1 MCVRECVCV
10 CVCVREYVCVHVCEH
25 VRVHVCEHVC
35 VHVCEC
41 VCILMART
49 DIVEE
54 IADLA
59 DFEEAYFPET
69 KFPNSRDWVQWFQ
82 ESGHWRITII
92 QEWNKE

>member
-1 MCVRECVCV
+1 M
-10 CVCVREYVCVHVCEH
+10 CVREYVCVHVCEH
-25 VRVHVCEHVC
+25 VCVC

-54 IADLA
+54 MADLA
-59 DFEEAYFPET
+59 DYEEAYFPET

-82 ESGHWRITII
+82 ELGH
-92 QEWNKE
+92 

>member
-1 MCVRECVCV
+1 MHVREC
-10 CVCVREYVCVHVCEH
+10 

-69 KFPNSRDWVQWFQ
+69 KFPNFRDWVQWFQ
-82 ESGHWRITII
+82 ELGH
-92 QEWNKE
+92 

>member
-10 CVCVREYVCVHVCEH
+10 CVCVSMCVCMCVSMC
-25 VRVHVCEHVC
+25 VC

-54 IADLA
+54 MADLA

-69 KFPNSRDWVQWFQ
+69 KFPNSRDWAQWFQ
-82 ESGHWRITII
+82 ELGH
-92 QEWNKE
+92 

>member
-1 MCVRECVCV
+1 MCV

-35 VHVCEC
+35 VCMCVYVCVCVC
-41 VCILMART
+41 VCILMPRT

-82 ESGHWRITII
+82 ESGH
-92 QEWNKE
+92 

>member
-1 MCVRECVCV
+1 M
-10 CVCVREYVCVHVCEH
+10 CVREYVCVHVCEH

-35 VHVCEC
+35 VCMCVYVCVCVC

-82 ESGHWRITII
+82 ESGH
-92 QEWNKE
+92 

>member
-10 CVCVREYVCVHVCEH
+10 CMCVSMCVCMCVKMCVCAWVCMYV
-25 VRVHVCEHVC
+25 
-35 VHVCEC
+35 C

-69 KFPNSRDWVQWFQ
+69 KFRNSRDWVQWFQ
-82 ESGHWRITII
+82 ESGH
-92 QEWNKE
+92 

>member
-1 MCVRECVCV
+1 MCV
-10 CVCVREYVCVHVCEH
+10 CVCVREYVCVCMCVSMCVCMC
-25 VRVHVCEHVC
+25 VSMCVCACVC
-35 VHVCEC
+35 MYVC

-82 ESGHWRITII
+82 ESGH
-92 QEWNKE
+92 